1 MECRYREKNYCIY
14 SNRNCNPRNISCVKY
29 HKTKTTAAVTYT
41 ANTSKISAKIKTNI
55 LFPSVYAKTVRC
67 KKKTTVYIYGG
78 TLTAQKNQLLDYKI
92 IVNDILDKSK
102 VYPLYV
108 VYNTKTQKYY
118 MGEQVLQY
126 YIKKNYHPNIIFK
139 YANASECSDPFS
151 SQSTN
156 DLSIISVLKMY
167 GYTVGKSSGL
177 SQIQR
182 QEILAFV
189 LDHKLMKGYEII
201 NLLQFNIATRKRQKK
216 FQEAVSDWK
225 MDVAFVTK
233 YMTR

>member
-1 MECRYREKNYCIY
+1 M
-14 SNRNCNPRNISCVKY
+14 
-29 HKTKTTAAVTYT
+29 
-41 ANTSKISAKIKTNI
+41 
-55 LFPSVYAKTVRC
+55 
-67 KKKTTVYIYGG
+67 
-78 TLTAQKNQLLDYKI
+78 
-92 IVNDILDKSK
+92 
-102 VYPLYV
+102 
-108 VYNTKTQKYY
+108 
-118 MGEQVLQY
+118 
-126 YIKKNYHPNIIFK
+126 
-139 YANASECSDPFS
+139 
-151 SQSTN
+151 
-156 DLSIISVLKMY
+156 SVLKMY

-189 LDHKLMKGYEII
+189 IDHKLMKGYEII

>member
-14 SNRNCNPRNISCVKY
+14 SNRNCNPKNISCVKY
-29 HKTKTTAAVTYT
+29 HKTKSASAITYT
-41 ANTSKISAKIKTNI
+41 SNTSKISAKIKANA
-55 LFPSVYAKTVRC
+55 LVPVLYAKTVRC
-67 KKKTTVYIYGG
+67 KKKTTVYVYGG
-78 TLTAQKNQLLDYKI
+78 SLTAPKDQLLDYKL
-92 IVNDILDKSK
+92 IVNDILDRKK
-102 VYPLYV
+102 VYQLYA
-108 VYNTKTQKYY
+108 VYNTTTHKYY
-118 MGEQVLQY
+118 MGDQVLQY

-151 SQSTN
+151 SHSTN
-156 DLSIISVLKMY
+156 DLSVMSVLKMY

-189 LDHKLMKGYEII
+189 IDHKLMKGYEII

-216 FQEAVSDWK
+216 FQEAVRDWK
-225 MDVAFVTK
+225 WMLLSLPNI
-233 YMTR
+233 